1 MILPFDAV
9 SIRYMNGGITMEN
22 SQFNID
28 QVLGKDFEPSVNLV
42 PVVTKVQF
50 SSKGLEL
57 LAKQYLNELT
67 RIDPLRADKL
77 ANTPMLPYFTTLL
90 WLRINYVQNRYPQG
104 YSDIANKLI
113 TPVLMAQI
121 LIQTGEAFDSEFGI
135 KFVPEM
141 EQVDS
146 SLILSP
152 QEMMTVSDVIMA
164 LSNKGLAVAKALPRS
179 KDGNIEFMA
188 FQVLDQQVLSYRR
201 SHPTYAFLAHF
212 VRAKQFE
219 DKFNAFYRVEYGSVP
234 LLDMMINRTILSLDG
249 GKNV

>member
-1 MILPFDAV
+1 
-9 SIRYMNGGITMEN
+9 MEN

-28 QVLGKDFEPSVNLV
+28 KVLGKDFEPSVNLV

-50 SSKGLEL
+50 DSKGLEH
-57 LAKQYLNELT
+57 LAAQYLNELT
-67 RIDPLRADKL
+67 RLDPHRADKL
-77 ANTPMLPYFTTLL
+77 VNTPMLPYFTTLL
-90 WLRINYVQNRYPQG
+90 WLRVNYVQNRYPQG
-104 YSDIANKLI
+104 YSDVANKLV

-135 KFVPEM
+135 KFIPEM
-141 EQVDS
+141 NEVDS

-152 QEMMTVSDVIMA
+152 QEMMKVSDVIMA
-164 LSNKGLAVAKALPRS
+164 LANKGLAVSKALPRT
-179 KDGNIEFMA
+179 KEGNIEFMA

-212 VRAKQFE
+212 VQSKQFE
-219 DKFNAFYRVEYGSVP
+219 EKLNAFYRVEYGSVP
-234 LLDMMINRTILSLDG
+234 LLDMMVTRTILSLDG